1 MPKICYRSKRL
12 THEMAMPS
20 LLECEV
26 ELRRAQVATNPAEWT
41 KQDQPVIEA
50 ALNLAREKR
59 IRWLLKRGFT
69 Q

>member
-1 MPKICYRSKRL
+1 MPKL
-12 THEMAMPS
+12 TTENAMPT

-26 ELRRAQVATNPAEWT
+26 ELRRAQLATNPAEWT

-50 ALNLAREKR
+50 ALKLAREKR
-59 IRWLLKRGFT
+59 IRRLLKRGFT